1 MRIISNMQLNMK
13 NYRGFQ
19 KKPYCNAHYPQ
30 FKPTSVVDTP
40 ETIRLANQTK
50 NQSIVSYHADYEKSK
65 GQYTEVAE
73 TPEIIQARAQSA
85 VRAFFFLFF
94 FGAAEFFTKRATMHS
109 SVPSTSRPPL
119 LRRRPLP
126 TYCLHYYKI

>member
-85 VRAFFFLFF
+85 VRAFFFCFF
-94 FGAAEFFTKRATMHS
+94 LARPS
-109 SVPSTSRPPL
+109 SLLNVRPCTARCQVQAG
-119 LRRRPLP
+119 RR
-126 TYCLHYYKI
+126 C